1 MSTGDAGAVPA
12 PGGSGPT
19 GAIAVCLKWTPARL
33 DGGPLGPDATDDR
46 FAGVS
51 PADRAALELALRLAE
66 RLGTTVTAIS
76 AGPAGAERAL
86 RDAIAAG
93 AERAVRLDMAADA
106 DSRDVAFEL
115 AQALADAAIVL
126 CGDYSLDRGSGS
138 VPAFIAHHRRI
149 AQALGLVDIDIDIDI
164 DIGIGI
170 GIGIGTVVHATR
182 RLDGGRREVLAVP
195 LPCVLSVEGSLATL
209 RRAPLPRA
217 LASRSAPIDVV
228 AAPPAH
234 HHGAPAIITP
244 YRPRARVM
252 PAPDDHDVLERLRR
266 LTDAGTAP
274 SRGETVVLEP
284 QAAAARIVD
293 ALRNWGYLT

>member
-115 AQALADAAIVL
+115 AQALGDAAIVL

-149 AQALGLVDIDIDIDI
+149 AQALGLVDIDV
-164 DIGIGI
+164 
-170 GIGIGTVVHATR
+170 TEATATAVHATR

-293 ALRNWGYLT
+293 ALRNWGYLA

>member
-1 MSTGDAGAVPA
+1 MSATP
-12 PGGSGPT
+12 
-19 GAIAVCLKWTPARL
+19 AIAVCLKWTPARL
-33 DGGPLGPDATDDR
+33 DGGPLGPDAGDDR

-66 RLGTTVTAIS
+66 RLGTTVIAVS
-76 AGPAGAERAL
+76 AGPVGAERAL
-86 RDAIAAG
+86 RDAVAAG
-93 AERAVRLDMAADA
+93 AERAVRLDMPADA

-126 CGDYSLDRGSGS
+126 CGDYSLDRGTGS

-149 AQALGLVDIDIDIDI
+149 AQALGLVDIDVD
-164 DIGIGI
+164 
-170 GIGIGTVVHATR
+170 TATATNVHATR

-217 LASRSAPIDVV
+217 LASRSATIEVV
-228 AAPPAH
+228 ATPPAH
-234 HHGAPAIITP
+234 HHGAPAIVTA

-252 PAPDDHDVLERLRR
+252 PAPTGDVVLDRLRR
-266 LTDAGTAP
+266 LTDAGAAP
-274 SRGETVVLEP
+274 SRGETVELDP
-284 QAAAARIVD
+284 PAAAARIVE
-293 ALRNWGYLT
+293 ALRGWGYLS

>member
-1 MSTGDAGAVPA
+1 MSAIA
-12 PGGSGPT
+12 P
-19 GAIAVCLKWTPARL
+19 IAVCLKWTPARL
-33 DGGPLGPDATDDR
+33 DGGPLGPDVADDR
-46 FAGVS
+46 FAGIS
-51 PADRAALELALRLAE
+51 PADRAAVELALRLAD

-76 AGPAGAERAL
+76 AGPVGAERAL
-86 RDAIAAG
+86 RDALAVG
-93 AERAVRLDMAADA
+93 ADRAVRLDMAAHA

-115 AQALADAAIVL
+115 AQSLADAAIVL

-149 AQALGLVDIDIDIDI
+149 AQALGLVDVDVEAATAT
-164 DIGIGI
+164 
-170 GIGIGTVVHATR
+170 TVRATR

-217 LASRSAPIDVV
+217 LASRSAHIDVV
-228 AAPPAH
+228 ATPPAH
-234 HHGAPAIITP
+234 HHGAPAIVTA

-252 PAPDDHDVLERLRR
+252 PAPAGELVLDRLRR
-266 LTDAGTAP
+266 LTDAGAAP

-284 QAAAARIVD
+284 PAAAARIVD
-293 ALRNWGYLT
+293 ALREWGYLP

>member
-115 AQALADAAIVL
+115 AQALGDAAIVL

-138 VPAFIAHHRRI
+138 VPAFIAHHLGA
-149 AQALGLVDIDIDIDI
+149 AQALGLVAVGDASDAGDTGNALDPK
-164 DIGIGI
+164 D
-170 GIGIGTVVHATR
+170 TAVRATR

-195 LPCVLSVEGSLATL
+195 FPAVLSVEGSVASL
-209 RRAPLPRA
+209 RRAGLKDS
-217 LASRSAPIDVV
+217 LAARTATIEVVTRTAVHHTTPSQVAPF
-228 AAPPAH
+228 
-234 HHGAPAIITP
+234 
-244 YRPRARVM
+244 RPRARQM
-252 PAPDDHDVLERLRR
+252 PAPVGDDPLSRLRA
-266 LTDAGTAP
+266 LTDAAGAP
-274 SRGETVVLEP
+274 SRGDVVEVSP
-284 QAAAARIVD
+284 EAGAARIVA
-293 ALRNWGYLT
+293 ALREWGYLA